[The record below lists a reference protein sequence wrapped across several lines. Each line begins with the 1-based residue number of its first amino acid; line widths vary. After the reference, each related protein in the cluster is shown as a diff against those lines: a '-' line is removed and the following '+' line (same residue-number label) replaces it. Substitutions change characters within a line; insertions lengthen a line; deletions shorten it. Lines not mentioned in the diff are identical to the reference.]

1 MHWPLRM
8 YGIFLNFAPIL
19 HYFEEDTIMSSN
31 RCLIA
36 GNWKM
41 NGILDEAL
49 EFLSELESNP
59 APEHVEVALMPPYT
73 LLHSLYKPLDQKDVR
88 LGAQN
93 VYYEPKGAFTGSIS
107 PTMLRDAGCHYVI
120 LGHSERRDIMGETN
134 EVVRHKMDA
143 AWSAGLEPILCI
155 GEHLEERESGTTNA
169 VLKSQLAILEG
180 VDADAALTVAYEPV
194 WAIGTGRTAS
204 PEQVTETHAFI
215 HQELQ
220 RLGHDCRVLYGGSV
234 NAANAEALMGC
245 PGVEGAL
252 VGGASLKA
260 DSFMQI
266 VKAAAKAVS

>member
-1 MHWPLRM
+1 
-8 YGIFLNFAPIL
+8 
-19 HYFEEDTIMSSN
+19 MSSN

-41 NGILDEAL
+41 NGILEEAL
-49 EFLSELESNP
+49 EFLSELEANP
-59 APEHVEVALMPPYT
+59 APEHVEVALMPPFT
-73 LLHSLYKPLDQKDVR
+73 LLHSLSKPLDEKGVR

-93 VYYEPKGAFTGSIS
+93 VYYEPKGAFTGSTS
-107 PTMLRDAGCHYVI
+107 PMMLRDAGCHYVI

-134 EVVRHKMDA
+134 AVVRHKMDA

-155 GEHLEERESGTTNA
+155 GEHLEERESGRTNE
-169 VLKSQLAILEG
+169 VLKSQLAILAD
-180 VDADAALTVAYEPV
+180 VDADAALTIAYEPV

-234 NAANAEALMGC
+234 NPGNAEALMRC

-266 VKAAAKAVS
+266 VKAAALAAD

>member
-1 MHWPLRM
+1 
-8 YGIFLNFAPIL
+8 
-19 HYFEEDTIMSSN
+19 MSSN

-41 NGILDEAL
+41 NGILEEAL
-49 EFLSELESNP
+49 DFLGELECNP
-59 APEHVEVALMPPYT
+59 APEHVEIALMPPFT
-73 LLHSLYKPLDQKDVR
+73 LLHSLCEPLNEKDVR

-93 VYYEPKGAFTGSIS
+93 VYYEPRGAFTGSIS
-107 PTMLRDAGCHYVI
+107 PLMLRDAGCQYVI
-120 LGHSERRDIMGETN
+120 LGHSERRDIMAESN
-134 EVVRHKMDA
+134 KQLSSKLAA
-143 AWSAGLEPILCI
+143 AWAAGLEPILCI
-155 GEHLEERESGTTNA
+155 GEHLEERENGTTNA
-169 VLKSQLAILEG
+169 VLKKQLAILED
-180 VDADAALTVAYEPV
+180 VDGSAALTLAYEPV
-194 WAIGTGRTAS
+194 WAIGTGKTAS

-234 NAANAEALMGC
+234 NPGNAEALMGC